1 VSLLLLDVDAPGIIP
16 PVTRAFT
23 RTAQSN
29 SVTSKQD
36 VSQTATHQAN
46 IPRTTL
52 RDDLPSSRDVAPV
65 AFRPV
70 TRIPA
75 NSEVS
80 LQQLQSQASKP
91 KRYSTQRQR
100 GQLDTGDLADLV
112 TEPTSEQVVPQA
124 SVGYALPPR
133 LQRNKYYGTTLFS
146 RVIIFTIKIVRLLH
160 RMNGNLF

>member
-1 VSLLLLDVDAPGIIP
+1 MAVFKYSDNDASETIP

-23 RTAQSN
+23 RTSQSGVSSSVPSNLTTEDN
-29 SVTSKQD
+29 S
-36 VSQTATHQAN
+36 
-46 IPRTTL
+46 
-52 RDDLPSSRDVAPV
+52 LPSGRDGAM

-100 GQLDTGDLADLV
+100 GQLDAGDSVDMV
-112 TEPTSEQVVPQA
+112 TEPLPEQTA
-124 SVGYALPPR
+124 SQVTAGYSLPPR
-133 LQRNKYYGTTLFS
+133 LQRNKYYGRFMFCAS
-146 RVIIFTIKIVRLLH
+146 FDRVF
-160 RMNGNLF
+160 